1 MKLVFSFLKKLE
13 HKVNKGIEDKF
24 VKTKSDNEKLN
35 KELKTGLA
43 DLQQA
48 IEMLEKVIEGKIKIS
63 EDRLAKE
70 LNKIK
75 QMTVLM

>member
-1 MKLVFSFLKKLE
+1 M
-13 HKVNKGIEDKF
+13 
-24 VKTKSDNEKLN
+24 KTKSDNEKLN

>member
-1 MKLVFSFLKKLE
+1 M
-13 HKVNKGIEDKF
+13 NKGIEDKF